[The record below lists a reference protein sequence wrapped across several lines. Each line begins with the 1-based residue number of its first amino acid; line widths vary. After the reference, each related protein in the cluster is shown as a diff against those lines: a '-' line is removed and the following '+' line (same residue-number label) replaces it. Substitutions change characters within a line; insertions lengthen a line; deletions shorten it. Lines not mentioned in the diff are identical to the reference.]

1 MAADGNENKTT
12 GGFPIIRWAQTANM
26 GYVPNSV
33 LKKVF
38 MAVATDLGDPT
49 SPYGSV
55 HIRDK
60 QDVGARLAMAA
71 NAVAYNKPNIYYTG
85 PIASKAAVSVTD
97 SDKVQ
102 INVTFQMT
110 SGAIE
115 IRSNSG
121 FEIGCVS
128 PKDSQWL
135 EGSID
140 STASDSVLIWFTSCP
155 TSYTMKQLRYDWRQD
170 PCVFKKCAV
179 YSNELPA
186 PPFVIDITPPA
197 TL

>member
-1 MAADGNENKTT
+1 MAAFGNENKTT

-33 LKKVF
+33 LQKVF

-55 HIRDK
+55 HPRDK

-71 NAVAYNKPNIYYTG
+71 DVVAYNKPKIYYTG
-85 PIASKAAVSVTD
+85 PIAKEAAVCVTNPGEI
-97 SDKVQ
+97 Q

-115 IRSNSG
+115 LRSNGG

-128 PKDSQWL
+128 PKDTQWL
-135 EGSID
+135 EGSIA
-140 STASDSVLIWFTSCP
+140 STSGETSDSVLIWLIPPCP
-155 TSYTMKQLRYDWRQD
+155 SGYTMKQLRYDWRQD
-170 PCVFKKCAV
+170 PCIFKKCAV

-186 PPFVIDITPPA
+186 LIMHVCV
-197 TL
+197 